1 MSDYA
6 RVLTARGGVRV
17 RSLGIIHEILISS
30 SRSQMSENHNPT
42 PKPLTNSSP
51 PSSQAGR
58 GLGGGVPGYPW
69 QTPHELWK
77 KLKPLAR
84 QMRREPTSSE
94 KLLWQ
99 NLRHKQILG
108 FKFRRQQTIDRFIV
122 DFYCNEAR
130 LVVEVDGE
138 IHDYTQQEDAIRQEF
153 LESLELQVVRFRNE
167 DVLERMEGVLQ
178 DIATCLQR

>member
-1 MSDYA
+1 MTQD
-6 RVLTARGGVRV
+6 
-17 RSLGIIHEILISS
+17 
-30 SRSQMSENHNPT
+30 QK
-42 PKPLTNSSP
+42 PKPKSLTGSNS
-51 PSSQAGR
+51 PSSLAGR

-84 QMRREPTSSE
+84 QMRCEPTPAE
-94 KLLWQ
+94 KLLWHK
-99 NLRHKQILG
+99 LRDKQLLG

-153 LESLELQVVRFRNE
+153 LESLGLKVVRFRNE
-167 DVLERMEGVLQ
+167 DVLERMEGMLQ
-178 DIATCLQR
+178 DIASHLQR

>member
-1 MSDYA
+1 MA
-6 RVLTARGGVRV
+6 
-17 RSLGIIHEILISS
+17 
-30 SRSQMSENHNPT
+30 ENHNPN

-51 PSSQAGR
+51 PSSLAGR

-69 QTPHELWK
+69 QTPHKLWK
-77 KLKPLAR
+77 KLNPLAR
-84 QMRREPTSSE
+84 QMRCEATPAE
-94 KLLWQ
+94 KLLWEK
-99 NLRHKQILG
+99 LRHKQLLG

-138 IHDYTQQEDAIRQEF
+138 IHDYTQEEDAIRQEF
-153 LESLELQVVRFRNE
+153 LESLGLQVGRFRNE

-178 DIATCLQR
+178 DIGAWLQR

>member
-1 MSDYA
+1 MTKDQNPNPN
-6 RVLTARGGVRV
+6 
-17 RSLGIIHEILISS
+17 LI
-30 SRSQMSENHNPT
+30 
-42 PKPLTNSSP
+42 TNSSP
-51 PSSQAGR
+51 PSSLAGR
-58 GLGGGVPGYPW
+58 GLGGGVPGSPW
-69 QTPHELWK
+69 QTPQELWK

-84 QMRREPTSSE
+84 QMRGEPTPAE

-99 NLRHKQILG
+99 KLRDKQILG

-138 IHDYTQQEDAIRQEF
+138 IHDYTQEEDAIRQEF
-153 LESLELQVVRFRNE
+153 LESLGLQIVRFRNE

-178 DIATCLQR
+178 DIGAWLQR

>member
-1 MSDYA
+1 MTQD
-6 RVLTARGGVRV
+6 
-17 RSLGIIHEILISS
+17 
-30 SRSQMSENHNPT
+30 QN
-42 PKPLTNSSP
+42 PKPESLTDSNS
-51 PSSQAGR
+51 PSSLAGR

-84 QMRREPTSSE
+84 QMRCEATPAE

-99 NLRHKQILG
+99 KLRDKQLLG

-153 LESLELQVVRFRNE
+153 LESLGLQVVRFRNE

-178 DIATCLQR
+178 DIGAWLQR

>member
-1 MSDYA
+1 MTQDKNPNPN
-6 RVLTARGGVRV
+6 
-17 RSLGIIHEILISS
+17 LI
-30 SRSQMSENHNPT
+30 PD
-42 PKPLTNSSP
+42 SSP
-51 PSSQAGR
+51 PSRRAGR
-58 GLGGGVPGYPW
+58 GLGGGVQGYPW

-84 QMRREPTSSE
+84 QMRREPTPAE

-99 NLRHKQILG
+99 KLRNKQLLA

-138 IHDYTQQEDAIRQEF
+138 IYDYTQQEDGIRQEF
-153 LESLELQVVRFRNE
+153 LESLGLQVVRFRNE

-178 DIATCLQR
+178 DIATWLQR

>member
-1 MSDYA
+1 M
-6 RVLTARGGVRV
+6 T
-17 RSLGIIHEILISS
+17 
-30 SRSQMSENHNPT
+30 QNQNPN
-42 PKPLTNSSP
+42 PKPLTYSSP
-51 PSSQAGR
+51 PSSLAGR

-69 QTPHELWK
+69 QTPYELWK

-84 QMRREPTSSE
+84 QMRCEPTPTE

-99 NLRHKQILG
+99 KLRDKQLLG

-138 IHDYTQQEDAIRQEF
+138 IHNYTQQEDAIRQEF
-153 LESLELQVVRFRNE
+153 LESLGLKVVRFRNE
-167 DVLERMEGVLQ
+167 DILERMERVLQ
-178 DIATCLQR
+178 DIGAWLQR